1 MYIGDLNIEKI
12 YVGDQLVD
20 SVYIGDLETYINNE

>member
-1 MYIGDLNIEKI
+1 MYIGDIEIEKI